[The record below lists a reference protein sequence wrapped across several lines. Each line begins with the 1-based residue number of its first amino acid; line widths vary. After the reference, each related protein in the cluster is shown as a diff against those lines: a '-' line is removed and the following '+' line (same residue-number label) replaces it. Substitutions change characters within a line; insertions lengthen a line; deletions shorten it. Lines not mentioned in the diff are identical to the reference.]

1 MEAGGDG
8 QGEALGWLDQD
19 LRASF
24 VFGRFDLTE
33 DKINSAR
40 IVIDDA
46 LLVAE
51 GVDQGFAATRAVIN
65 VEELGSVTSDRD
77 FNASLRA
84 VLASFFI
91 FVRIQWFRPSMVFR
105 LGVTYFGSQ
114 RRTGAKEA
122 LDVTLDKVSGG
133 IGEKGED
140 GLAVSVV
147 HYRTRFIP
155 LMMRQA

>member
-1 MEAGGDG
+1 MEAGSDRK
-8 QGEALGWLDQD
+8 GEALSWLNQD
-19 LRASF
+19 LCAPL

-33 DKINSAR
+33 DKINSAG

-46 LLVAE
+46 LLVTE
-51 GVDQGFAATRAVIN
+51 GIDQGFATTGAVVD
-65 VEELGSVTSDRD
+65 VEELGSVASDRD

-114 RRTGAKEA
+114 RRTWTKEA
-122 LDVTLDKVSGG
+122 LDVTLDEVSGG
-133 IGEKGED
+133 IGEKGKD
-140 GLAVSVV
+140 GLAVGVV
-147 HYRTRFIP
+147 HYRTRLSP
-155 LMMRQA
+155 LMIRQA

>member
-1 MEAGGDG
+1 MEAGGDE
-8 QGEALGWLDQD
+8 QGKALSWLDED
-19 LRASF
+19 LCASL
-24 VFGRFDLTE
+24 VFGRFDLTK
-33 DKINSAR
+33 DKIDSAG

-51 GVDQGFAATRAVIN
+51 GVDQGFAAPGAVIN
-65 VEELGSVTSDRD
+65 VEEFRSMTGDRD

-84 VLASFFI
+84 ILASFFI

-114 RRTGAKEA
+114 RRTGAKES

-133 IGEKGED
+133 IGEKGKD
-140 GLAVSVV
+140 SLAVSVV

>member
-1 MEAGGDG
+1 MEAGSDG
-8 QGEALGWLDQD
+8 QGEALSWLDED
-19 LRASF
+19 LCASL

-33 DKINSAR
+33 DKIDSAG

-46 LLVAE
+46 FLVAE
-51 GVDQGFAATRAVIN
+51 GVDQGFAAAGAVIN
-65 VEELGSVTSDRD
+65 VEEFRSVTGDRD

-91 FVRIQWFRPSMVFR
+91 FVSIQWFRPSMVFR

-133 IGEKGED
+133 MGEKGED
-140 GLAVSVV
+140 GLAVGVV
-147 HYRTRFIP
+147 HYRTRLIP